1 MTPIL
6 EVRGVTKRFGG
17 IQALAGPSFEVP
29 PEAICGLI
37 GPNGSGKSTLFDC
50 ITGVTPI
57 DDGEVRFR
65 GERIS
70 GLAPYRIA
78 RCGIGRT
85 FQLTRLFPR
94 LSVLE
99 NMLAVAGPRAPSALT
114 PGSLRL
120 HPATPSP
127 SGGYPAVALPTP
139 SPSGGYPAGTRDPG
153 TPASSPRAT
162 ELPGRPPHTLPF
174 GRVPG
179 HPGSGRVPGAP
190 GDAERRAR
198 ELIDFVS
205 LTRVTHELAANLSYG
220 QSKLLEFIRA
230 LMLEPTL
237 VMLDEPAAGVNP
249 TLLEKIVG
257 YIRELRDRGV
267 TFLIVEHNMRLVMN
281 LCDTVVVLDHGEKIA
296 EGPPR
301 AVQNDERVIE
311 AYFGH

>member
-99 NMLAVAGPRAPSALT
+99 NMLAVAGPHD
-114 PGSLRL
+114 G
-120 HPATPSP
+120 
-127 SGGYPAVALPTP
+127 
-139 SPSGGYPAGTRDPG
+139 
-153 TPASSPRAT
+153 
-162 ELPGRPPHTLPF
+162 
-174 GRVPG
+174 
-179 HPGSGRVPGAP
+179 
-190 GDAERRAR
+190 GDAGPRAR
-198 ELIDFVS
+198 ELIDFVN

-230 LMLEPTL
+230 LMLEPRL

-249 TLLEKIVG
+249 TLLEKLVG
-257 YIRELRDRGV
+257 HIRELRDRGV
-267 TFLIVEHNMRLVMN
+267 TFLIVEHNMSLVMN
-281 LCDTVVVLDHGEKIA
+281 LCDALVVLDYGEKIA

-301 AVQNDERVIE
+301 AIRDDERVIE
-311 AYFGH
+311 AYFGR